1 MSDFGTLLTA
11 FKNDGSSFSSSQLKE
26 LSKKLKK
33 IILKK
38 ELVNS
43 LEEAYNY
50 RFERLD
56 EEANSFVRLS
66 EYYYDGEDDIDAE
79 ALADTK
85 EIESEDLAVII
96 KKLSKHFP
104 KYTFE
109 GSVGEWK

>member
-1 MSDFGTLLTA
+1 MSDFGAVITA
-11 FKNDGSSFSSSQLKE
+11 FKRDDSSFSSSQLSE

-43 LEEAYNY
+43 LEDEYNY

-56 EEANSFVRLS
+56 EEANAFVRVS
-66 EYYYDGEDDIDAE
+66 EYYYDGEEELDAE
-79 ALADTK
+79 ALAETK
-85 EIESEDLAVII
+85 EIESIDIEIMI

-109 GSVGEWK
+109 GHVGEWR

>member
-1 MSDFGTLLTA
+1 MSDFGAILTA
-11 FKNDGSSFSSSQLKE
+11 FKRDDSSFSSSQLSE

-43 LEEAYNY
+43 LEEEYNY

-56 EEANSFVRLS
+56 EEANCFVRLS
-66 EYYYDGEDDIDAE
+66 EYYYDGEDEIDAE
-79 ALADTK
+79 ALADTI
-85 EIESEDLAVII
+85 ELESEDLKIMI

-109 GSVGEWK
+109 GNVGEWK